1 MHMKM
6 SCCCGE
12 NVRMCM
18 QHAEM
23 RAGTIR
29 YAAALLMI
37 SDVCLWTTMT
47 TKTVAMIL
55 MLMWMMRERTK

>member
-1 MHMKM
+1 
-6 SCCCGE
+6 
-12 NVRMCM
+12 M